1 MHPEA
6 KARQIIDKKLTNS
19 GWLIQDYK
27 GEFNPAAS
35 LGVAVRE
42 FPTSSGPADYMLF
55 VDKRPVGV
63 VEAKK
68 SDEGQNIT
76 TSELQSLRYANSSM
90 KWKITGHLIRFI
102 YEATDILTRFTD
114 YADVNERS
122 REVFSFH
129 RPETLLALS
138 KNDTTLRNRLKK
150 FPHFDSNGFRD
161 CQTRAIINLE
171 ESFAANKPRALI
183 QMATGA
189 GKTFTAITSVYR
201 LLKHGMAKRIL
212 FLVDTKNLG
221 SQAEQEFLGY
231 IPNDDHRRFP
241 ELYNVRRLSSSF
253 IPADCHVC
261 ISTIQRMYSI
271 LKGEDM
277 DESLEEISP
286 NEETVSGSPREVVY
300 NGKYPPEFFDFII
313 IDECHRSIYNIWQQ
327 VLDYFDAFLIGL
339 TATPDKR
346 TFGFFNENVV
356 SEYSHEQAVIDNVN
370 VGYDIYLIETEISK
384 KGAVIPL
391 ERWVERRERLS
402 RRKRWEQLDEDV
414 VYSKNQLD
422 KDVVNPSQI
431 RNVIRAF
438 RDGLPTM
445 FPGRQEVP
453 KTIIFAK
460 TDSHADDII
469 QIVREEFAASN
480 DFCRKITYSV
490 DKADSVLSDF
500 RNDYNPR
507 IAVTVDMIA
516 TGTDVKPVECLL
528 FMRDVRSRSYFEQMK
543 GRGTRILDK
552 DSLRKVTP
560 SAANNKTHFIIVDAV
575 GVTKSIKTDSRH
587 LERKPDVSLNE
598 LMMSIAMNSRDE
610 DTFLSLA
617 DRLTRLDKELTTAEQ
632 SKYTESSGGITLRV
646 TVQRLLDAFNADA
659 VEERTRK
666 ENNLSAE
673 DIVTEKQIQE
683 TQKAM
688 SEEAAEPF
696 YLPIVRTFIENARKA
711 HDQIIDTVNIDH
723 VNVSAWDNQHSENAQ
738 KVIARFKDFINDH
751 KDDIIALSIIY
762 NQSWKNRPLT
772 LDMIEELY
780 SCLQKPP
787 YSLNTP
793 LLWQAY
799 ETANPGKVKVKSPEG
814 MLADIVSLLRFELG
828 IDRDLRPFSDM
839 VDVNFQD
846 WVFVKNAGNV
856 HFTAEQV
863 TWLRMIKEF
872 IAVSFC
878 ITRDDMDLSPFDANG
893 GLGRFYELFGD
904 GCENLL
910 DEMNLALTA

>member
-1 MHPEA
+1 MHPEE
-6 KARQIIDKKLTNS
+6 KARLIIDKKLAES
-19 GWLIQDYK
+19 GWTLQDYK
-27 GEFNPAAS
+27 GEFNPTAS

-55 VDKRPVGV
+55 VDKKPVGV

-76 TSELQSLRYANSSM
+76 ASEVQSLRYANSSL
-90 KWKITGHLIRFI
+90 KWQIPGHPIRFV

-114 YADVNERS
+114 YTDTNERS

-138 KNDTTLRNRLKK
+138 KDESTLRNRLKK
-150 FPHFDSNGFRD
+150 FPHFDSKGFRD
-161 CQTRAIINLE
+161 CQTKAIINLE

-189 GKTFTAITSVYR
+189 GKTFTAITNTYR
-201 LLKHGMAKRIL
+201 LLKHGRAKRVL

-231 IPNDDHRRFP
+231 IPNDDNRRFP
-241 ELYNVRRLSSSF
+241 ELYNVRRLSSSS

-277 DESLEEISP
+277 DESLEEVSP

-300 NGKYPPEFFDFII
+300 NAKYPPEFFDFII
-313 IDECHRSIYNIWQQ
+313 IDECHRSIYNVWQQ

-356 SEYSHEQAVIDNVN
+356 SEYPHEQAVIDNVN

-384 KGAVIPL
+384 KGASIPKQL
-391 ERWVERRERLS
+391 IERRERLS
-402 RRKRWEQLDEDV
+402 RKKRWEQLDEDV
-414 VYSKNQLD
+414 VYTKNQLD

-431 RNVIRAF
+431 RNVIKAF
-438 RDGLPTM
+438 KEGLPTM
-445 FPGRQEVP
+445 FPGRGEVP

-469 QIVREEFAASN
+469 NIVREEFGEGN

-490 DKADSVLSDF
+490 DKADSILSNF

-543 GRGTRILDK
+543 GRGTRTLDK

-598 LMMSIAMNSRDE
+598 LMMSVAMNSRDE
-610 DTFLSLA
+610 DIFLSLA
-617 DRLTRLDKELTTAEQ
+617 SRLTRLDKELTDAEQ
-632 SKYTESSGGITLRV
+632 SKYAENSGGITLRV
-646 TVQRLLDAFNADA
+646 TVQRLLDAFNAD
-659 VEERTRK
+659 VIEEQARIN
-666 ENNLSAE
+666 NNLSAK
-673 DIVTEKQIQE
+673 DTVTDEQIQE
-683 TQKAM
+683 TKKAM
-688 SEEAAEPF
+688 TEKAAEPF
-696 YLPIVRTFIENARKA
+696 YLPTVRTFIENARKA

-723 VNVSAWDNQHSENAQ
+723 VNVSTWDTQHSENAG

-751 KDDIIALSIIY
+751 KDDIIALSVIY

-772 LDMIEELY
+772 LDMIEDLY
-780 SCLQKPP
+780 SALQKPP
-787 YSLNTP
+787 YSLNMP

-799 ETANPGKVKVKSPEG
+799 ETVNPGKVKAKSPEV

-828 IDRDLRPFSDM
+828 FDRDLRPFSYMIDA
-839 VDVNFQD
+839 NFKN
-846 WVFVKNAGNV
+846 WVFAKNAGNV
-856 HFTAEQV
+856 QFTPEQV

-872 IAVSFC
+872 IAASLC
-878 ITRDDMDLSPFDANG
+878 ITRDDMDLSPFNASG

-904 GCENLL
+904 SCENLL